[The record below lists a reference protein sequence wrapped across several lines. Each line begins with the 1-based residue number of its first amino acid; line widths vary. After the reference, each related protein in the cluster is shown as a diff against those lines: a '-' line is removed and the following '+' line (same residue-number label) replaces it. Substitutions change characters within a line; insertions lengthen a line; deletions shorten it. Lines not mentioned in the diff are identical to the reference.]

1 MKRLL
6 LLLIYL
12 GSIGTV
18 SAAGEI
24 ETNILNLKELNYCW
38 SCNLQGA
45 ELSQANLM
53 EAILIR
59 ADLRGANLSGANLRR
74 ANLSG
79 ADLSGANL
87 MGANL
92 SGADLR
98 RAALRRANL
107 SGADLSGA
115 NLSGADLSGA
125 DLMGADLRRADLKDT
140 NLIYA
145 NISGVDLSEATLC
158 NTVTPWGVD
167 DLGCEPPLC
176 YVTIVGYVTF
186 TNERGEEITKEEP
199 FHVDCKDYCENN
211 TDIEDIEFCD
221 TFLNRK

>member
-1 MKRLL
+1 M
-6 LLLIYL
+6 
-12 GSIGTV
+12 G
-18 SAAGEI
+18 
-24 ETNILNLKELNYCW
+24 
-38 SCNLQGA
+38 
-45 ELSQANLM
+45 ANLSG
-53 EAILIR
+53 ADLRR
-59 ADLRGANLSGANLRR
+59 ADLRGANLSGAD
-74 ANLSG
+74 LSK
-79 ADLSGANL
+79 ADLYGANL

-98 RAALRRANL
+98 GADLRGAALGGANL
-107 SGADLSGA
+107 MGADLSG
-115 NLSGADLSGA
+115 
-125 DLMGADLRRADLKDT
+125 ADLKDT